1 MKIKVFDNAEIYFD
15 TETLECDCT
24 KQSCIN
30 CPINAYKCSTLSI
43 ERQAF
48 KVLEH
53 NIQELIKLL

>member
-24 KQSCIN
+24 KQNCIN

-48 KVLEH
+48 KVL
-53 NIQELIKLL
+53 